1 MRAAKKMLRQM
12 SVFLL
17 MFVMVIGVMTVTVN
31 ANAEKTPLG
40 HVVVSVEKFSIGQG
54 YMAEPIIV
62 PFYEDTNGAGLLM
75 QVLEAN
81 GLEASYTGKIE
92 SGFYLSSIK
101 DTNGDRTAIFNNT
114 IKKVME
120 DDGVTPDNPRESDNL
135 GEFDYTFAS
144 GWLYTIDNVRAGYGL
159 SDLTPQNGLTDG
171 SVLRLQFSAYGFGA
185 DLGIDNGGYGEYLP
199 VVDRDELTALIAQTK
214 SNWEVLSGNQQVM
227 AAYEK
232 AVEVISNTENDS
244 NVTQKAAETLKK
256 ALEDA
261 AKPDTEELIQTVKS
275 KIAQK
280 YVGTLSPWGII
291 DACGDNNRDA
301 LTTTEE
307 FLQSAL
313 NVFKQESPL
322 ATDMEKYIMAVSALG
337 VNARA
342 VPDGD
347 QTFDAIEKM
356 AQVFNSVYN
365 EETQSIAVNS
375 LIFALNA
382 YDSGAY
388 EIPKEQEIN
397 TRDGLIRLILD
408 KRKADGGWAFYGS
421 KYDPDM
427 TGMALHAL
435 APYYTASSAEEAGI
449 EQETYQA
456 VRAAVDQA
464 VSVLANAY
472 QENGTFGGR
481 SANSNSLAIVMAA
494 FHALGIDSHEDPR
507 LIKDG
512 VSAMDSLLTFVV
524 DTQDGFKWML
534 SNSSEN
540 AMATEQ
546 GYMALISYVNMKETG
561 KPYNIYNC
569 GVKIIPPLKVDV
581 TGVVLDKD
589 SAVVEVGE
597 SLKLNASI
605 FPENATNKNLIWTSS
620 NENVATVDANGF
632 VSAGRIAG
640 ETVITVTTE
649 DGAFFASCKIQ
660 VKNTALENAK
670 DTALKEINDYKHA
683 DDYRQAEKE
692 QLKVIIEDASKK
704 IAGAVSEE
712 EINSIVEN
720 AKTQMDKLKTDVQW
734 KEEGNKT
741 VVNKEYGAS
750 IKGEDIREGMDL
762 QVSPLKVTDAAVKAM
777 QREIPSTQALVSLY
791 EYQLLDNGKEVT
803 LTAPVTLTFQV
814 DEKYNGMEL
823 EVLRWADGKVEKLY
837 GKVENGIL
845 SVTTDKL
852 GSFAVVVDAQTIKQ
866 PSGTDERTPV
876 TKGDASVTK
885 QTQTKNKTMSS
896 IKTGDESQAM
906 LFILMAGAAL
916 LTVLSKRR
924 KAL

>member
-54 YMAEPIIV
+54 YMAEPMIV
-62 PFYEDTNGAGLLM
+62 PFYEDTNGAGLIM

-171 SVLRLQFSAYGFGA
+171 SVLRLQFSAYGYGA

-280 YVGTLSPWGII
+280 YLGTLSPWGII

-494 FHALGIDSHEDPR
+494 FHALGIDSHEDAR

-589 SAVVEVGE
+589 SAVMEVGE

-683 DDYRQAEKE
+683 DDYRQVEKE
-692 QLKVIIEDASKK
+692 QLKAIIEDASKK

-712 EINSIVEN
+712 EINGIVEN
-720 AKTQMDKLKTDVQW
+720 AKTQMDKLKTDAQW

>member
-54 YMAEPIIV
+54 YMAEPMIV

-280 YVGTLSPWGII
+280 YLGTLSPWGII

-388 EIPKEQEIN
+388 EIPKEQKIN

-435 APYYTASSAEEAGI
+435 APYYTASSAEETGI

-494 FHALGIDSHEDPR
+494 FHALGIDSHEDAR

-589 SAVVEVGE
+589 SAVMEVGE
-597 SLKLNASI
+597 NLKLNASI

-620 NENVATVDANGF
+620 NENVAAVDENGL
-632 VSAGRIAG
+632 VSAGKTAG
-640 ETVITVTTE
+640 ETLITVTTE
-649 DGAFFASCKIQ
+649 DGNFTASCKIQ

-720 AKTQMDKLKTDVQW
+720 AKTQMDKLKTDAQW

-741 VVNKEYGAS
+741 VVNKEFGAS
-750 IKGEDIREGMDL
+750 IKGEEIREGMDL

-791 EYQLLDNGKEVT
+791 EYQLLDHGKEVT

>member
-54 YMAEPIIV
+54 YMAEPMIV

-494 FHALGIDSHEDPR
+494 FHALGIDSHEDAR

-589 SAVVEVGE
+589 SAVMEVGE
-597 SLKLNASI
+597 NLKLNASI

-620 NENVATVDANGF
+620 NENVAAVDENGL

-720 AKTQMDKLKTDVQW
+720 AKTQMDKLKTDAQW

>member
-54 YMAEPIIV
+54 YMAEPMIV
-62 PFYEDTNGAGLLM
+62 PFYEDTNGAGLIM

-144 GWLYTIDNVRAGYGL
+144 GWLYTMDNVRAGYGL

-171 SVLRLQFSAYGFGA
+171 SVLRLQFSAYGYGA

-280 YVGTLSPWGII
+280 YLGTLSPWGII

-494 FHALGIDSHEDPR
+494 FHALGIDSHEDAR

-589 SAVVEVGE
+589 SAVMEVGE

-683 DDYRQAEKE
+683 DDYRQVEKE
-692 QLKVIIEDASKK
+692 QLKAIIEDASKK

-712 EINSIVEN
+712 EINGIVEN
-720 AKTQMDKLKTDVQW
+720 AKTQMDKLKTDAQW

>member
-54 YMAEPIIV
+54 YMAEPMIV

-214 SNWEVLSGNQQVM
+214 DNWEVLSANQQVM

-301 LTTTEE
+301 LTSKEE

-313 NVFKQESPL
+313 GIFKQDSPL
-322 ATDMEKYIMAVSALG
+322 ATDIEKYIMAVSALG

-347 QTFDAIEKM
+347 HTFDAIEKM

-408 KRKADGGWAFYGS
+408 KRKEDGGWAFYGS

-456 VRAAVDQA
+456 VKAAVDQA

-649 DGAFFASCKIQ
+649 DGAFFESCKIQ

-791 EYQLLDNGKEVT
+791 EYQLLDHGKEVT

>member
-54 YMAEPIIV
+54 YMAEPMIV

-347 QTFDAIEKM
+347 HTFDAIEKM

-408 KRKADGGWAFYGS
+408 KRKEDGGWAFYGS

-494 FHALGIDSHEDPR
+494 FHALGIDSHEDAR

-589 SAVVEVGE
+589 SAVMEVGE
-597 SLKLNASI
+597 NLKLNASI

-620 NENVATVDANGF
+620 NENVATVDTNGF

-692 QLKVIIEDASKK
+692 QLKAIIEDASKK

-712 EINSIVEN
+712 EINGIVEN
-720 AKTQMDKLKTDVQW
+720 AKTQLDKLKTDAQW

-741 VVNKEYGAS
+741 VVNKEFGAS
-750 IKGEDIREGMDL
+750 IKGEEIREGMDL

-791 EYQLLDNGKEVT
+791 EYQLLDHGKEVT